1 MTSNLGSDYINKMSS
16 IGFGSKVDIEQ
27 RESMREKI
35 FDTLRDSF
43 RPEFL
48 NRIDE
53 IVIFNYLK
61 KDQIKTIVDLELE
74 KVEKRLAAKEIKIS
88 ISDRA
93 KEFLVKEGFDAN
105 LGARPLKRVIQRL
118 ILDPLSIKIVT
129 SEIAEGSRILIDEQE
144 GKMVFDAPKQMSRLQ
159 INRGPAIESGPKL
172 KNTVKLEK
180 SRK

>member
-16 IGFGSKVDIEQ
+16 IGFNTREEIAE

-35 FDTLRDSF
+35 TETLKEQF
-43 RPEFL
+43 RPEFI

-61 KDQIKTIVDLELE
+61 KKEIKEIVDLELA
-74 KVEKRLAAKEIKIS
+74 KVEKRLKAKEITIKIS
-88 ISDRA
+88 DEA
-93 KEFLVKEGFDAN
+93 KELLVKEGFDPN

-129 SEIAEGSRILIDEQE
+129 NEISEGSRILIDERA
-144 GKMVFDAPKQMSRLQ
+144 GKIIFEMARLLHREPQ
-159 INRGPAIESGPKL
+159 KL
-172 KNTVKLEK
+172 AKIAK
-180 SRK
+180 